1 MEIADDDVLI
11 RRLAP
16 DHVTA
21 GLVNSLAFSGKT
33 HEPYEISVDLDRL
46 TTDARMLTTRP
57 GFGLGTLL
65 AGDARALGLRVVH
78 DPIEGNDAHCLMI
91 GQYSKAVARGLARI
105 TRIRRLPDPSPPVT
119 TIRAR
124 S

>member
-21 GLVNSLAFSGKT
+21 GSVNSLAFSGKT

-46 TTDARMLTTRP
+46 TTDTRVLSTRP

-78 DPIEGNDAHCLMI
+78 DPVEGNDAHCLMI

-105 TRIRRLPDPSPPVT
+105 THIRRLPESST
-119 TIRAR
+119 RADAVR
-124 S
+124 